1 VIKRAFSSFKI
12 EPKLKLKSTSA
23 ALCVCALF
31 AWHGAPALALSDTG
45 VEEAGQVESRL
56 IPAAFKDAIEESTA
70 RPVRVRAATPALKA
84 VSGGDS
90 ASAASAASNAATASN
105 HGASDNSPAGKKL
118 RAKHHDLHA
127 SRSELETAST
137 EHHKHSGHIFSG
149 LADYYHHSF
158 YGHRTASGQTLQ
170 KHLLTAA
177 HRTLPFGTRVKV
189 QCKRSGRSCIVVI
202 NDRGPFTRSKVIDL
216 SHEAARQIGLLQ
228 AGTAPVVCTVVPPD
242 SED

>member
-12 EPKLKLKSTSA
+12 ETELKLESTLA
-23 ALCVCALF
+23 ALCLSALF
-31 AWHGAPALALSDTG
+31 AWHCAPAMALSDTG

-56 IPAAFKDAIEESTA
+56 IPAAIKDAIEESTA
-70 RPVRVRAATPALKA
+70 KPVRVRAAAPVPKA
-84 VSGGDS
+84 VSTGDS
-90 ASAASAASNAATASN
+90 ASAASNAATASSL
-105 HGASDNSPAGKKL
+105 GASDNSPSGKKS
-118 RAKHHDLHA
+118 RAKHHDTHS
-127 SRSELETAST
+127 SRTESETAST

-202 NDRGPFTRSKVIDL
+202 NDRGPFTKSKVIDL

>member
-1 VIKRAFSSFKI
+1 MIKRAFSSFKI
-12 EPKLKLKSTSA
+12 EPRVKLNSA
-23 ALCVCALF
+23 AALLLSSLF
-31 AWHGAPALALSDTG
+31 ACHCAPALALSDTG

-56 IPAAFKDAIEESTA
+56 IPAAIKDAIEESTA
-70 RPVRVRAATPALKA
+70 RPVRVRAAATAPKA
-84 VSGGDS
+84 STGDS
-90 ASAASAASNAATASN
+90 ACAASSVSNAAASN
-105 HGASDNSPAGKKL
+105 HGVSDNSPAGKKSH
-118 RAKHHDLHA
+118 AKHHDSHS
-127 SRSELETAST
+127 SRTESETAST

-202 NDRGPFTRSKVIDL
+202 NDRGPFTKSKVIDL

>member
-1 VIKRAFSSFKI
+1 MIKRAFSSFKI
-12 EPKLKLKSTSA
+12 EPRVKLNSA
-23 ALCVCALF
+23 AALLLSSLF
-31 AWHGAPALALSDTG
+31 AWHCAPALALSDTG

-56 IPAAFKDAIEESTA
+56 IPAAIKDAIEESTA
-70 RPVRVRAATPALKA
+70 RPVRVRAAAPAPKA
-84 VSGGDS
+84 YTGDS
-90 ASAASAASNAATASN
+90 ASVASSASNIAASN
-105 HGASDNSPAGKKL
+105 HGVSDNSSAGKKSH
-118 RAKHHDLHA
+118 AKHHDSHS
-127 SRSELETAST
+127 SRTESETAST

-202 NDRGPFTRSKVIDL
+202 NDRGPFTKSKVIDL
-216 SHEAARQIGLLQ
+216 SHEAARQIGLLH